1 VGSRRELIM
10 DFFKNPSLMWLLAIT
25 FGRNLANFKCFL
37 FAILQILGHFFK
49 KIDCVVV
56 VERN

>member
-1 VGSRRELIM
+1 M